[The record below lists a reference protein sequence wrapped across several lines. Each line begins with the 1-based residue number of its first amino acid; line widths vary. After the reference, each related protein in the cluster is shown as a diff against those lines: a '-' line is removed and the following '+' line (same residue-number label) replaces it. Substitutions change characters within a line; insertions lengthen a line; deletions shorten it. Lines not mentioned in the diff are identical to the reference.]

1 MYYIYDSLEKAFVN
15 DSFQIL
21 SNNDVSNRVIF
32 PNIEYARQYIEDIEN
47 NGEIE
52 DSDLGRYIV
61 VSIKDGVL

>member
-1 MYYIYDSLEKAFVN
+1 VYYIYDSLEKAFVN